1 MSVRKLDKS
10 EWCGFF
16 NHLSKVMIGKRS
28 EIEVI
33 GLAIGA
39 QIEAEWLLLL
49 GISYDPKGDVIE
61 IALDQIDHII
71 SGPREVFIDFSAG
84 RFTVLQMIDR
94 HGLAQIVTLRDPPM
108 LPPPA
113 I

>member
-16 NHLSKVMIGKRS
+16 DHLSKAMIGKRS

-39 QIEAEWLLLL
+39 QIQAEWLLLL
-49 GISYDPKGDVIE
+49 GISYDPKDDIIE
-61 IALDQIDHII
+61 IALDDIDHII
-71 SGPREVFIDFSAG
+71 NGPREVFVDLSAG
-84 RFTVLQMIDR
+84 GLAVLQMIDR
-94 HGLAQIVTLRDPPM
+94 DGLSQIVKLRDPRM

-113 I
+113 A